1 MRYRERLQKDP
12 VRCVAAKQID
22 RERKALFRKSQKD
35 KEMALSKREQ
45 EKLADERRMMERTR
59 KREYRLK
66 LAQTKGRDADN
77 ELPATPTKVYS
88 SKQAAG
94 KAMQRLRVKLPFS
107 PRKRRAVTLKLALE
121 AGNELQ
127 TPKRT
132 HQVLTQET
140 EMQVI
145 SYYSRD
151 DISWAAPGM
160 KDSQVVKG
168 SSGEKDIKQKRY
180 LTMNVMEAFQLF
192 KSENPDANI
201 GKSKFFELRP
211 KHIQPMANIP
221 HNVCICKQHGNMD
234 SLLEGITKV
243 KGQSCPRTGREL
255 IDKLVC
261 QRDNPSCMMNKCM
274 DCSNTQ
280 LAIDEEEV
288 EDSVKWR
295 KWTESEGRPIQVEVL
310 ISVEDAVAEVNGMM
324 RDYKY
329 HCLVKDQQSKLFRQ
343 CKESISEGE
352 AVVQIDFAEN
362 YAAVTQDE
370 VQSAHWS
377 HSQITI
383 FTAVAWFSNGCKSF
397 AVVSDD
403 LNHDKVAVWAM
414 LRAVV
419 GYLKKEHSITHVK
432 FFSDGCAAQFKNRYT
447 LMNLC
452 FMEED
457 YGVTGTWAFF
467 ASSHGKGSVDA
478 VGGTV
483 KRSVWRMVKS
493 RREIVKDAATFYK
506 VTRALMIM
514 RWADC
519 MNVYMILTFSG

>member
-1 MRYRERLQKDP
+1 MMRYRERLQKDP

-66 LAQTKGRDADN
+66 LAQTKGRDAEN

-132 HQVLTQET
+132 RQVLTQET

-211 KHIQPMANIP
+211 KQTYPTM
-221 HNVCICKQHGNMD
+221 
-234 SLLEGITKV
+234 
-243 KGQSCPRTGREL
+243 
-255 IDKLVC
+255 
-261 QRDNPSCMMNKCM
+261 
-274 DCSNTQ
+274 
-280 LAIDEEEV
+280 
-288 EDSVKWR
+288 
-295 KWTESEGRPIQVEVL
+295 
-310 ISVEDAVAEVNGMM
+310 
-324 RDYKY
+324 
-329 HCLVKDQQSKLFRQ
+329 
-343 CKESISEGE
+343 
-352 AVVQIDFAEN
+352 
-362 YAAVTQDE
+362 
-370 VQSAHWS
+370 
-377 HSQITI
+377 
-383 FTAVAWFSNGCKSF
+383 
-397 AVVSDD
+397 
-403 LNHDKVAVWAM
+403 
-414 LRAVV
+414 
-419 GYLKKEHSITHVK
+419 
-432 FFSDGCAAQFKNRYT
+432 
-447 LMNLC
+447 
-452 FMEED
+452 
-457 YGVTGTWAFF
+457 F
-467 ASSHGKGSVDA
+467 ASASNMETWIH
-478 VGGTV
+478 
-483 KRSVWRMVKS
+483 
-493 RREIVKDAATFYK
+493 
-506 VTRALMIM
+506 
-514 RWADC
+514 C
-519 MNVYMILTFSG
+519 